1 MKDHSGTSFGK
12 NPTVLAIEN
21 YIREN
26 GLTPGDVL
34 PSEAAICEHLSVS
47 RSSVREA
54 MRTLASLDVV
64 EIRHGHGTYVGKMSM
79 APLVNGMVLRLT
91 LNEKSAIENLQ
102 HVIGMRIALDRSNAQ
117 ELAAYY
123 KGRETPKLDQ
133 IVEEMKIQFE
143 RGESFEHQ
151 DFLFHQ
157 LLNDHLS
164 NPLMQEFSMALWEI
178 HTRVVPR
185 LGLRDPE
192 DISNTVQAHAHMVE
206 ALRAGD
212 VDKLLETIDEH
223 YQPLLSILEKNRQYV
238 EQTEHA
244 VESQKGTLHL

>member
-1 MKDHSGTSFGK
+1 MKDHSGISFGK

-91 LNEKSAIENLQ
+91 LNENP
-102 HVIGMRIALDRSNAQ
+102 RS
-117 ELAAYY
+117 
-123 KGRETPKLDQ
+123 KT
-133 IVEEMKIQFE
+133 
-143 RGESFEHQ
+143 
-151 DFLFHQ
+151 
-157 LLNDHLS
+157 S
-164 NPLMQEFSMALWEI
+164 NM
-178 HTRVVPR
+178 
-185 LGLRDPE
+185 
-192 DISNTVQAHAHMVE
+192 
-206 ALRAGD
+206 
-212 VDKLLETIDEH
+212 
-223 YQPLLSILEKNRQYV
+223 
-238 EQTEHA
+238 
-244 VESQKGTLHL
+244 